1 MEKNALR
8 QLQGEEARKRVAP
21 LFDGWDETLIWSVLQ
36 GCMGTLWCLEDACEP
51 PSEAVCE
58 IGDFLFVAGNADTIR
73 AERLLH
79 ALSRHVNGKAGILV
93 PQSKAWE
100 PKLEA
105 AFEGRYKRCE
115 RYAICKDAHCF
126 DVAHLQAM
134 VNALDRKFTIAP
146 IDGELYER
154 LLQEEWSRDF
164 CAVFGSAENY
174 MKNGLGFVA
183 LCNQEPVG
191 GASSYTYYNGGIE
204 IEVDTRRDLRRQGIA
219 CACCAK
225 LILTC
230 LERGLYPSWDAAN
243 RASVQLAQKLGYCEQ
258 GAYCVYEVND
268 EQKDEG

>member
-8 QLQGEEARKRVAP
+8 QPQGEEARKRVAP

-36 GCMGTLWCLEDACEP
+36 GRMGTLWCLEDACEP

-115 RYAICKDAHCF
+115 RYAVCKDAHCF

-243 RASVQLAQKLGYCEQ
+243 RASVQLAQKLGYFEQ